1 MIFKTDA
8 NGRRETFS
16 FLFFLTSPPAVRRV
30 PLRGKAGRFSCGL
43 LCPYPTGLPACL
55 QEPFGSVEV
64 LPAVAGLHRCGSE
77 PGGSVRMCGR
87 YRTPVGEA
95 MTDRLGP
102 SPATWVEPIGSSP
115 GYFSLRIF
123 RAPIT
128 SRCASNEHCG
138 QLKSLPFGLCLCS
151 QFGHV
156 CEV

>member
-16 FLFFLTSPPAVRRV
+16 FLFFLTSPPAARRV

-43 LCPYPTGLPACL
+43 LCPYPTGLPACP

-64 LPAVAGLHRCGSE
+64 LPTVAGLH
-77 PGGSVRMCGR
+77 RMCGR

-102 SPATWVEPIGSSP
+102 SPATRREDTDGCRVSFCPR
-115 GYFSLRIF
+115 YFCRILA
-123 RAPIT
+123 APT
-128 SRCASNEHCG
+128 RSRCPSNPHE
-138 QLKSLPFGLCLCS
+138 QIYSLPCGLCLLP
-151 QFGHV
+151 QDGHV
-156 CEV
+156 